1 MVVLFIYLSL
11 FHLKV
16 YEEKNN
22 IKMNLNILWKYK
34 CSMGLQNKKLYEEND
49 NVTGCCTRTFVTLA
63 NTCLLKTHY

>member
-1 MVVLFIYLSL
+1 
-11 FHLKV
+11 
-16 YEEKNN
+16 
-22 IKMNLNILWKYK
+22 MNLNILWKYK